1 MWFQMVSYKEGKE
14 KMKWKCNECGEI
26 VSGMEEQFNH
36 HSRAHWGFQ
45 EKMMMELTW
54 TQIGE
59 TDYDD

>member
-1 MWFQMVSYKEGKE
+1 MT
-14 KMKWKCNECGEI
+14 KWKCNECGET

-45 EKMMMELTW
+45 EKMMFELSW

-59 TDYDD
+59 QDYDD